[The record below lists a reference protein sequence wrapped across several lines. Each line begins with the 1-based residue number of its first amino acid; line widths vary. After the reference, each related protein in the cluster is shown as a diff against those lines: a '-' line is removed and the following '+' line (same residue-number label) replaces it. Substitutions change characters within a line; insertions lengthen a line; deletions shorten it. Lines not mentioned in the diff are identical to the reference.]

1 MSGGGAWGPGG
12 HRAVEREPEG
22 RGPAV
27 REPVAPGGEG
37 CLVVAVR
44 LPVRIVVFVLV
55 VPLRLAWDALAA
67 GGRLLHRSVLRPLGR
82 ALSWVGRAVFVWPF
96 LALWRYVLVPVGAG
110 LAWLARTL
118 LVLPARWL
126 YGRVLAPAGRGT
138 ARALRALGAG
148 TAWVL
153 RGAGTGLLWVL
164 EGVGAGVAW
173 VLRGVGAGIAWVL
186 RGVGAGLV
194 WVYARAL
201 TPCGHAGAWLV
212 RWLVVVPARWVG
224 RYLLLPAGRGLV
236 LSVRGTGWLL
246 RKALAGIGFLL
257 YWTGRLLFVL
267 PARAVWRRVLVPAGR
282 ALAATAAAVWRWLVL
297 PVGRALV
304 IVGRELAAALGHA
317 WRVAGHVSLAVG
329 RFLRALLRWTVA
341 EPARWTYRRVLTPLG
356 HLVRDGVLRPAAEA
370 ARGAGRVVRHALATA
385 SETARQARAD
395 LRRALFGGPGKRPEA
410 VRREP
415 GAGEARTLE
424 RSTTA
429 LTKD

>member
-96 LALWRYVLVPVGAG
+96 LALWRYALVPVGAG
-110 LAWLARTL
+110 LAWLGRTL

-126 YGRVLAPAGRGT
+126 YGRVLVPAGRGT

-164 EGVGAGVAW
+164 EGIGAGIAW
-173 VLRGVGAGIAWVL
+173 VLRGVGAGGAWVL

-201 TPCGHAGAWLV
+201 TPCGHAVAWLV
-212 RWLVVVPARWVG
+212 RWLVVVRHGGWAGTSCCPPGAVSSWG
-224 RYLLLPAGRGLV
+224 SGGRG
-236 LSVRGTGWLL
+236 GC
-246 RKALAGIGFLL
+246 
-257 YWTGRLLFVL
+257 
-267 PARAVWRRVLVPAGR
+267 
-282 ALAATAAAVWRWLVL
+282 
-297 PVGRALV
+297 
-304 IVGRELAAALGHA
+304 
-317 WRVAGHVSLAVG
+317 
-329 RFLRALLRWTVA
+329 
-341 EPARWTYRRVLTPLG
+341 
-356 HLVRDGVLRPAAEA
+356 
-370 ARGAGRVVRHALATA
+370 
-385 SETARQARAD
+385 
-395 LRRALFGGPGKRPEA
+395 
-410 VRREP
+410 
-415 GAGEARTLE
+415 
-424 RSTTA
+424 
-429 LTKD
+429 